1 MEFIDAHA
9 HIYERLT
16 GFGPH
21 GEARAIGGGMV
32 EWATGRKERFL
43 KPEHGEYGFSYDM
56 LATLMEEGDI
66 GHAVLL
72 QGSNYGFQNSY
83 TAEAVRK
90 HPDKFTGAGSFDPY
104 AKHADLIF
112 DHLVNDLGL
121 KILKFEM
128 SDGYGLVGY

>member
-43 KPEHGEYGFSYDM
+43 KPEHGEYGFSYAM

-72 QGSNYGFQNSY
+72 QGSNYGFPLAALFS
-83 TAEAVRK
+83 VSLI
-90 HPDKFTGAGSFDPY
+90 SFSTFWVY
-104 AKHADLIF
+104 SL
-112 DHLVNDLGL
+112 
-121 KILKFEM
+121 
-128 SDGYGLVGY
+128 